1 MTDPRHLA
9 LARLLT
15 GYSCD
20 LQPGDNL
27 LIESIDVPNTF
38 VRTLVAA
45 AAERGA
51 RPLVTL
57 KSQEIWRALMLGGC
71 EEQMRLIGEAEALRM
86 SRMDAYVGLRGN
98 PNVSEWSD
106 VPAETMDLYE
116 KHVWKPVHQEKRVR
130 DTRWVVLRW
139 PNPSMAQLAH
149 MSTAAFEDFYFRACT
164 IDYARMSRAMQPLVE
179 LMEATDRVRLVA
191 PGTDLTFS
199 IRGIPAVPCDGHRNV
214 PDGEV
219 YTAPVRESVEGAI
232 RFNTPTIYQGV
243 THDDVRLTFRE
254 GRIVEA
260 SSSDPAHLD
269 RVLASDEGARY
280 TGEFAIAF
288 HPEITRPMRD
298 VLFDEKIAGS
308 IHLTPG
314 QAYQEADN
322 GNRSQI
328 HWDLVLRMDPES
340 GGGEVW
346 FDDRLVRRDGRFVLP
361 ELEGLDP
368 ERLTG
373 PAGGEGGDGE
383 ASDESGATEGEA
395 VDGPGAREP
404 AAETAVPA

>member
-9 LARLLT
+9 LARLLAE
-15 GYSCD
+15 YSCS
-20 LQPGDNL
+20 LQPGDNV
-27 LIESIDVPNTF
+27 LIEAIDVPYAF

-106 VPAETMDLYE
+106 VPPAAMDLYE
-116 KHVWKPVHQEKRVR
+116 KHVWKPVHQEKRVP

-139 PNPSMAQLAH
+139 PSPSMAQLAG
-149 MSTAAFEDFYFRACT
+149 MSTEAFEDFYFRACT
-164 IDYARMSRAMQPLVE
+164 LDYARMSRAMQPLAE
-179 LMEATDRVRLVA
+179 LMETTDRVRLVA
-191 PGTDLTFS
+191 PGTDLSFS
-199 IRGIPAVPCDGHRNV
+199 IRGIPAVPCDGHRNI

-219 YTAPVRESVEGAI
+219 YTAPVRDSIEGTI

-243 THDDVRLTFRE
+243 THDDVQLTFRE

-269 RVLASDEGARY
+269 RVLDSDEGARY

-298 VLFDEKIAGS
+298 ILFDEKISGS

-328 HWDLVLRMDPES
+328 HWDLVLRMDPAS
-340 GGGEVW
+340 GGGEIW
-346 FDDRLVRRDGRFVLP
+346 FDDRLMRKDGRFVLP
-361 ELEGLDP
+361 ELADLNP

-373 PAGGEGGDGE
+373 PAAGTP
-383 ASDESGATEGEA
+383 ASGAPESATDPTTEPTA
-395 VDGPGAREP
+395 EP
-404 AAETAVPA
+404 AVPA